1 MCHIFFFHLFF
12 VHCCARI
19 AFEGD
24 SSGDDADVFDPEMK
38 KDKIKQSKR
47 ESSSNESDSDIQE
60 DEDVKEE
67 KEQKQSGDQKPKEP
81 KAKKAGK
88 EKKSR
93 DVFTKAR
100 AEKVQNAKEVTPN
113 D

>member
-1 MCHIFFFHLFF
+1 
-12 VHCCARI
+12 
-19 AFEGD
+19 
-24 SSGDDADVFDPEMK
+24 MK

-100 AEKVQNAKEVTPN
+100 AEKVQNAKEVCPLFIIPGSFLLYPGLLPCILGVLTILCVLSFFRG
-113 D
+113 